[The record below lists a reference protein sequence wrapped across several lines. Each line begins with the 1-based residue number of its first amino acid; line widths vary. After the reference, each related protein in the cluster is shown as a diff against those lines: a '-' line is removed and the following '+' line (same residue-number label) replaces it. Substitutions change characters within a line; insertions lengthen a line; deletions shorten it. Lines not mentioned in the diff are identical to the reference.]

1 MYVQGGNAIRMRL
14 PEELS
19 YCMQM
24 IRTAS
29 SRFHAQVT
37 PRGRGMMV
45 LLAIVILLAVATGEG
60 VLYRL
65 SYFLALGAAGGY
77 AWARVNLWRLDMW
90 VEKQALVAQVGEMLE
105 GFIYVRNNS
114 PVPTGWVEIMQ
125 MSDMPG
131 YVCGGATRLA
141 AWESEAWNGQ
151 RFCYARGVYTIG
163 PLVARSGDI
172 LGLFRVQITRG
183 DPVTVVVYPPTAE
196 LSYFRLPAADL
207 SGEERVRHG
216 SEIRRSQV
224 GSVREYVH
232 GDSISRIHWPTT
244 AKCGQLMS
252 KEFDSGR
259 SRDVWVVLD
268 LERRIHRSRG
278 MERTD
283 EYAVAIAASLA
294 RLALA
299 EERSVGLIAYGD
311 QEYLLPLGSGT
322 RQMSRVL
329 EMLAWSK
336 TEGDIPL
343 AEVLAQDTMK
353 LDRFASLLIVTS
365 STTTEWVSV
374 LQNLMYRGLS
384 ITVVLVD
391 PTSFGGDRSCYEV
404 VMRLLSA
411 GIPAYVVRRGD
422 SLPIALSRP
431 MTLHDLPIFEQR
443 STPELIPASEAQ

>member
-1 MYVQGGNAIRMRL
+1 
-14 PEELS
+14 
-19 YCMQM
+19 
-24 IRTAS
+24 
-29 SRFHAQVT
+29 
-37 PRGRGMMV
+37 MMV

-65 SYFLALGAAGGY
+65 SYFLVLGAAGGY

-183 DPVTVVVYPPTAE
+183 DPVTVVVYPPTVE

-216 SEIRRSQV
+216 SQTRSSHAS
-224 GSVREYVH
+224 SVREYNH
-232 GDSISRIHWPTT
+232 GDSLNRIHWPST
-244 AKCGQLMS
+244 AKYDQLMS

-283 EYAVAIAASLA
+283 EYAVAIAGSLA

-311 QEYLLPLGSGT
+311 QEYLLSLGSGT

-336 TEGDIPL
+336 TEGDNPL
-343 AEVLAQDTMK
+343 AEVLAQNTMK

-365 STTTEWVSV
+365 STTTEWVPV

-384 ITVVLVD
+384 ITVVLVE

-404 VMRLLSA
+404 VIRLLSA

-422 SLPIALSRP
+422 ALPFALSRP

-443 STPELIPASEAQ
+443 STPELIPASEA

>member
-1 MYVQGGNAIRMRL
+1 
-14 PEELS
+14 
-19 YCMQM
+19 
-24 IRTAS
+24 
-29 SRFHAQVT
+29 
-37 PRGRGMMV
+37 
-45 LLAIVILLAVATGEG
+45 VILLAVATGEG
-60 VLYRL
+60 VLHRL
-65 SYFLALGAAGGY
+65 SYFLVLGLAGSY
-77 AWARVNLWRLDMW
+77 VRARLSLWRLDMW
-90 VEKQALVAQVGEMLE
+90 VEKQASVAQVGEMLE

-114 PVPTGWVEIMQ
+114 PVPTGWVEVMQ
-125 MSDMPG
+125 LSDMHG
-131 YVCGGATRLA
+131 DVCGGATRLP
-141 AWESEAWNGQ
+141 AWGSEAWNAQ
-151 RFCYARGVYTIG
+151 RFCYARGVYSIG

-183 DPVTVVVYPPTAE
+183 DLIPVVIYPPTVE
-196 LSYFRLPAADL
+196 LPYFRLPAADL
-207 SGEERVRHG
+207 SGEEKVRHG
-216 SEIRRSQV
+216 SEIRSSQV
-224 GSVREYVH
+224 GTVREYAY
-232 GDSISRIHWPTT
+232 GDSLNRIHWPST
-244 AKCGQLMS
+244 AKYDQLMS

-259 SRDVWVVLD
+259 SSEVWVVLD
-268 LERRIHRSRG
+268 LERRIHRSEG

-299 EERSVGLIAYGD
+299 EKGSVGLITYGD

-343 AEVLAQDTMK
+343 AEVLARNTMK

-374 LQNLMYRGLS
+374 LQNLMYHGLS
-384 ITVVLVD
+384 IAVVLVD
-391 PTSFGGDRSCYEV
+391 PTSFGGDPSCYEV

-443 STPELIPASEAQ
+443 STPELIPGSEA

>member
-1 MYVQGGNAIRMRL
+1 MYVQEGNAIRMRL

-24 IRTAS
+24 IRTAL

-60 VLYRL
+60 VLLRL
-65 SYFLALGAAGGY
+65 SYFLALGTAGSY
-77 AWARVNLWRLDMW
+77 ARIRLNLWRLDMR
-90 VEKQALVAQVGEMLE
+90 VEKQSSVGQVGGMLE
-105 GFIYVRNNS
+105 GSIYMRNNS
-114 PVPTGWVEIMQ
+114 PVPTGWLEVLQ

-131 YVCGGATRLA
+131 YVFGEVTRLPA
-141 AWESEAWNGQ
+141 RGWAEWRTQGS
-151 RFCYARGVYTIG
+151 CYARGVYTIG
-163 PLVARSGDI
+163 PLVAGGSDP

-183 DPVTVVVYPPTAE
+183 DPVTVVVYPPTVE
-196 LSYFRLPAADL
+196 LPYFRLPAADL
-207 SGEERVRHG
+207 LGEERVRHG
-216 SEIRRSQV
+216 SQTRS
-224 GSVREYVH
+224 SHASTVREYAH
-232 GDSISRIHWPTT
+232 GDSLNRIHWPST

-252 KEFDSGR
+252 KEFDSPAG
-259 SRDVWVVLD
+259 SDIWVVLD
-268 LERRIHRSRG
+268 LERRIHQSTG
-278 MERTD
+278 MEGTD
-283 EYAVAIAASLA
+283 EYGVAVAASLA

-343 AEVLAQDTMK
+343 ADVLSQNTMK

-365 STTTEWVSV
+365 STATEWVSV

-384 ITVVLVD
+384 IAVVLVD
-391 PTSFGGDRSCYEV
+391 PTSFGGDESCYQV

-411 GIPAYVVRRGD
+411 GIPAYVVQRGD
-422 SLPIALSRP
+422 ALPFALSRP
-431 MTLHDLPIFEQR
+431 MTLHDAPFF
-443 STPELIPASEAQ
+443 S

>member
-1 MYVQGGNAIRMRL
+1 
-14 PEELS
+14 
-19 YCMQM
+19 MQM
-24 IRTAS
+24 IRTAF

-60 VLYRL
+60 VLHRL
-65 SYFLALGAAGGY
+65 SYFLALGTAGSY
-77 AWARVNLWRLDMW
+77 AWIRLSLWRLSMR
-90 VEKQALVAQVGEMLE
+90 VEKQSSVAQVGGVLE
-105 GFIYVRNNS
+105 GSIYVRNNS
-114 PVPTGWVEIMQ
+114 PVPTGWLEVLQ

-131 YVCGGATRLA
+131 YVFGEVTRLPA
-141 AWESEAWNGQ
+141 RGWAEWTTQGS
-151 RFCYARGVYTIG
+151 CYARGVYTIG
-163 PLVARSGDI
+163 PLVAGGSDP

-183 DPVTVVVYPPTAE
+183 AAVTVAVYPPTVE
-196 LSYFRLPAADL
+196 LPYFRLPAADL
-207 SGEERVRHG
+207 LGEERVRHG
-216 SEIRRSQV
+216 LQTRS
-224 GSVREYVH
+224 SHASTVRQYNH
-232 GDSISRIHWPTT
+232 GDSLNRIHWPST

-252 KEFDSGR
+252 KEFDSPAG
-259 SRDVWVVLD
+259 SDVWVVPD
-268 LERRIHRSRG
+268 LERRIHRSMG

-283 EYAVAIAASLA
+283 EYGVAVAASLA

-311 QEYLLPLGSGT
+311 QEYVLPLGSGA

-343 AEVLAQDTMK
+343 DEALSRNTMK

-374 LQNLMYRGLS
+374 LQDLMYRGLS
-384 ITVVLVD
+384 IAVVLVD
-391 PTSFGGDRSCYEV
+391 PMSFGGDQSCYEV

-422 SLPIALSRP
+422 ALPFALSRP
-431 MTLHDLPIFEQR
+431 MTLHGLPIVEEC
-443 STPELIPASEAQ
+443 STGELIPASEV